1 MDSRAEDA
9 IKFANKYQVSAQK
22 TFLDTLAKDYSDR
35 FDLFPPKA
43 LPPPHL
49 RGISLPL
56 YPFLKQ
62 SDTELLMKVIS
73 TYRKEPTME
82 QRQVRHV
89 LIIANWS
96 KKSSHTLSQTIVD
109 YLAEKGGIE
118 SSVSRTNKGN
128 EPLVVKKDT
137 DLVICLGGGDGTV
150 LYCAR
155 YLQDLGIPILAI
167 NVGTFGYITEIS
179 VEEWQEAIDYFLE
192 GKNTISRRLM
202 IRVGGVFRKGKK
214 VFTAHG
220 LNEMVVSSSGISK
233 VVSLSLRIGSTEAG
247 FFRSDGMII
256 ATPPTG
262 STGYSL
268 AAGGPILDVDL
279 TSLIITP
286 PICPFTLSNRP
297 LVVSGGDST
306 ITLTIPKGQRT
317 GLMLS
322 IDGQQNFCLQEDD
335 MIIVEKSQSKAL
347 LVASERRN
355 YIEVLRDKLN
365 WSGGGG
371 LHA

>member
-1 MDSRAEDA
+1 
-9 IKFANKYQVSAQK
+9 
-22 TFLDTLAKDYSDR
+22 
-35 FDLFPPKA
+35 
-43 LPPPHL
+43 
-49 RGISLPL
+49 
-56 YPFLKQ
+56 
-62 SDTELLMKVIS
+62 
-73 TYRKEPTME
+73 ME

-96 KKSSHTLSQTIVD
+96 KKTSHTLSQTIVD
-109 YLAEKGGIE
+109 YLAEKGIE

-128 EPLVVKKDT
+128 EPLVVNKDT
-137 DLVICLGGGDGTV
+137 DLVICLGGDGTV

-202 IRVGGVFRKGKK
+202 IRVGVFRKGKK

-256 ATPPTG
+256 ATPTG

-286 PICPFTLSNRP
+286 ICPFTLSNRP
-297 LVVSGGDST
+297 LVVSGDST

-322 IDGQQNFCLQEDD
+322 VDGQQNFCLQEAD
-335 MIIVEKSQSKAL
+335 MIVVAKSQSKAL

-365 WSGGGG
+365 WSGGG

>member
-1 MDSRAEDA
+1 
-9 IKFANKYQVSAQK
+9 
-22 TFLDTLAKDYSDR
+22 
-35 FDLFPPKA
+35 
-43 LPPPHL
+43 
-49 RGISLPL
+49 
-56 YPFLKQ
+56 
-62 SDTELLMKVIS
+62 
-73 TYRKEPTME
+73 ME

-96 KKSSHTLSQTIVD
+96 KKTSHTLSQTIVD
-109 YLAEKGGIE
+109 YLAEKGIE

-128 EPLVVKKDT
+128 EPLVVNKDT
-137 DLVICLGGGDGTV
+137 DLVICLGGDGTV

-179 VEEWQEAIDYFLE
+179 VEEWQEAIDYFLD

-202 IRVGGVFRKGKK
+202 IRVGVFRKGKK

-256 ATPPTG
+256 ATPTG

-286 PICPFTLSNRP
+286 ICPFTLSNRP
-297 LVVSGGDST
+297 LVVSGEST

-322 IDGQQNFCLQEDD
+322 VDGQQNFCLQEDD

-365 WSGGGG
+365 WSGGG

>member
-1 MDSRAEDA
+1 
-9 IKFANKYQVSAQK
+9 
-22 TFLDTLAKDYSDR
+22 
-35 FDLFPPKA
+35 
-43 LPPPHL
+43 
-49 RGISLPL
+49 
-56 YPFLKQ
+56 
-62 SDTELLMKVIS
+62 
-73 TYRKEPTME
+73 ME
-82 QRQVRHV
+82 QRKVRHV

-96 KKSSHTLSQTIVD
+96 KKTSHTLSQTIVD
-109 YLAEKGGIE
+109 YLAEKGIE
-118 SSVSRTNKGN
+118 SSVSRTNRGN
-128 EPLVVKKDT
+128 EPLVVKQDT
-137 DLVICLGGGDGTV
+137 DLVICLGGDGTV

-179 VEEWQEAIDYFLE
+179 VDEWQEAIDYYLV

-202 IRVGGVFRKGKK
+202 IRVGVFRRGKK

-233 VVSLSLRIGSTEAG
+233 VVTLSLRIGASEAG
-247 FFRSDGMII
+247 VFRSDGMII
-256 ATPPTG
+256 ATPTG

-268 AAGGPILDVDL
+268 AAGGPILDVGL
-279 TSLIITP
+279 SSLIIT

-297 LVVSGGDST
+297 LVVSAEST

-322 IDGQQNFCLQEDD
+322 IDGQQNFCLQEED

-347 LVASERRN
+347 IVASERRN
-355 YIEVLRDKLN
+355 YIEVLREKLN
-365 WSGGGG
+365 WSGGGF
-371 LHA
+371 HA

>member
-1 MDSRAEDA
+1 
-9 IKFANKYQVSAQK
+9 
-22 TFLDTLAKDYSDR
+22 
-35 FDLFPPKA
+35 
-43 LPPPHL
+43 
-49 RGISLPL
+49 
-56 YPFLKQ
+56 
-62 SDTELLMKVIS
+62 
-73 TYRKEPTME
+73 ME

-96 KKSSHTLSQTIVD
+96 KKTSHTLSQTIVD
-109 YLAEKGGIE
+109 YLLEKGIQ
-118 SSVSRTNKGN
+118 STVSRTNRGN
-128 EPLVVKKDT
+128 EPLVVKDDT
-137 DLVICLGGGDGTV
+137 DLVICLGGDGTV

-179 VEEWQEAIDYFLE
+179 VDEWQEAIDYYLD

-202 IRVGGVFRKGKK
+202 IRVGVFRRGKK

-233 VVSLSLRIGSTEAG
+233 VVSLSLRIGTTEAG
-247 FFRSDGMII
+247 YFRSDGMII
-256 ATPPTG
+256 ATPTG

-279 TSLIITP
+279 SSLIIT

-297 LVVSGGDST
+297 LVVGGDST
-306 ITLTIPKGQRT
+306 ITLTIPRGQRT

-322 IDGQQNFCLQEDD
+322 VDGQQNFCLQEEDSLV
-335 MIIVEKSQSKAL
+335 VEKSQSKAL
-347 LVASERRN
+347 IVASRRRN

-365 WSGGGG
+365 WSGGGF
-371 LHA
+371 HA

>member
-1 MDSRAEDA
+1 
-9 IKFANKYQVSAQK
+9 
-22 TFLDTLAKDYSDR
+22 
-35 FDLFPPKA
+35 
-43 LPPPHL
+43 
-49 RGISLPL
+49 
-56 YPFLKQ
+56 
-62 SDTELLMKVIS
+62 
-73 TYRKEPTME
+73 ME

-96 KKSSHTLSQTIVD
+96 KKTSHTLSQTIVD
-109 YLAEKGGIE
+109 YLAEKGIE

-128 EPLVVKKDT
+128 EPLVVNKDT
-137 DLVICLGGGDGTV
+137 DLVICLGGDGTV

-202 IRVGGVFRKGKK
+202 IRVGVFRKGKK

-256 ATPPTG
+256 ATPTG

-279 TSLIITP
+279 ASLIIT

-297 LVVSGGDST
+297 LVVSGDST

-322 IDGQQNFCLQEDD
+322 VDGQQNFCLQEDD
-335 MIIVEKSQSKAL
+335 MIVVEKSQSKAL

-365 WSGGGG
+365 WSGGG

>member
-1 MDSRAEDA
+1 
-9 IKFANKYQVSAQK
+9 
-22 TFLDTLAKDYSDR
+22 
-35 FDLFPPKA
+35 
-43 LPPPHL
+43 
-49 RGISLPL
+49 
-56 YPFLKQ
+56 
-62 SDTELLMKVIS
+62 
-73 TYRKEPTME
+73 ME

-96 KKSSHTLSQTIVD
+96 KKTSHTLSQTIVD
-109 YLAEKGGIE
+109 YLAEKGIE

-128 EPLVVKKDT
+128 EPLVVNKDT
-137 DLVICLGGGDGTV
+137 DLVICLGGDGTV

-202 IRVGGVFRKGKK
+202 IRVGVFRKGKK

-256 ATPPTG
+256 ATPTG

-286 PICPFTLSNRP
+286 ICPFTLSNRP
-297 LVVSGGDST
+297 LVVSGDST

-322 IDGQQNFCLQEDD
+322 VDGQQNFCLQEDD
-335 MIIVEKSQSKAL
+335 MIVVEKSQSKAL

-365 WSGGGG
+365 WSGGG

>member
-1 MDSRAEDA
+1 
-9 IKFANKYQVSAQK
+9 
-22 TFLDTLAKDYSDR
+22 
-35 FDLFPPKA
+35 
-43 LPPPHL
+43 
-49 RGISLPL
+49 
-56 YPFLKQ
+56 
-62 SDTELLMKVIS
+62 
-73 TYRKEPTME
+73 ME

-96 KKSSHTLSQTIVD
+96 KKTSHTLSQTIVD
-109 YLAEKGGIE
+109 YLAEKGIE

-128 EPLVVKKDT
+128 EPLVVNKDT
-137 DLVICLGGGDGTV
+137 DLVICLGGDGTV

-202 IRVGGVFRKGKK
+202 IRVGVFRKGKK

-256 ATPPTG
+256 ATPTG

-286 PICPFTLSNRP
+286 ICPFTLSNRP
-297 LVVSGGDST
+297 LVVSGEST

-322 IDGQQNFCLQEDD
+322 VDGQQNFCLQEDD

-365 WSGGGG
+365 WSGGG

>member
-1 MDSRAEDA
+1 
-9 IKFANKYQVSAQK
+9 
-22 TFLDTLAKDYSDR
+22 
-35 FDLFPPKA
+35 
-43 LPPPHL
+43 
-49 RGISLPL
+49 
-56 YPFLKQ
+56 
-62 SDTELLMKVIS
+62 
-73 TYRKEPTME
+73 ME

-96 KKSSHTLSQTIVD
+96 KKPAQTLSQTIVD
-109 YLAEKGGIE
+109 YLAGKGIE

-128 EPLVVKKDT
+128 EPLVVKKET
-137 DLVICLGGGDGTV
+137 DLVICLGGDGTV

-179 VEEWQEAIDYFLE
+179 VDEWQEAIDYFLA

-202 IRVGGVFRKGKK
+202 IRVGVFRKGKK
-214 VFTAHG
+214 IFTAHG

-233 VVSLSLRIGSTEAG
+233 VVSLSLHIGSTEAG

-256 ATPPTG
+256 ATPTG

-286 PICPFTLSNRP
+286 ICPFTLSNRP
-297 LVVSGGDST
+297 LVVSGDST

-322 IDGQQNFCLQEDD
+322 VDGQQNFCLQEED
-335 MIIVEKSQSKAL
+335 MVIVEKSQSKAL

-365 WSGGGG
+365 WSGGG

>member
-1 MDSRAEDA
+1 
-9 IKFANKYQVSAQK
+9 
-22 TFLDTLAKDYSDR
+22 
-35 FDLFPPKA
+35 
-43 LPPPHL
+43 
-49 RGISLPL
+49 
-56 YPFLKQ
+56 
-62 SDTELLMKVIS
+62 
-73 TYRKEPTME
+73 ME
-82 QRQVRHV
+82 QRHVRHV

-96 KKSSHTLSQTIVD
+96 KERSHSLSETIVE
-109 YLAEKGGIE
+109 YLASKGIE
-118 SSVSRTNKGN
+118 STISRTNRGN
-128 EPLVVKKDT
+128 EPLIVEANT
-137 DLVICLGGGDGTV
+137 DLVICLGGDGTV

-179 VEEWQEAIDYFLE
+179 VDEWQEAIDYFLE

-202 IRVGGVFRKGKK
+202 IRVGVFRNAKK

-233 VVSLSLRIGSTEAG
+233 VVSLSLRIGSTDAG

-256 ATPPTG
+256 ATPTG

-279 TSLIITP
+279 SSLIIT

-297 LVVSGGDST
+297 LVVGADST
-306 ITLTIPKGQRT
+306 ITMTISKGQRT

-322 IDGQQNFCLQEDD
+322 VDGQQNFSLQEGDE
-335 MIIVEKSQSKAL
+335 IVVEKSQSKAL
-347 LVASERRN
+347 IVASKKRN
-355 YIEVLRDKLN
+355 YIEVLREKLN
-365 WSGGGG
+365 WSGGGF
-371 LHA
+371 HA